1 MTTTSP
7 FSAKQE
13 YHLIVADIALAA
25 AIATWDATGALWPG
39 GAYTPGCIYKAWQ
52 ACTMDEGLRKRVMAM
67 ATAGASAL
75 QRLPG
80 ERLTATAAM
89 FGIPL
94 NEETAERIAEYFT
107 GKREMVLV
115 YNR

>member
-1 MTTTSP
+1 MKEL
-7 FSAKQE
+7 SAKQE

-25 AIATWDATGALWPG
+25 SIATWGNAATVWPG
-39 GAYTPGCIYKAWQ
+39 GAYTPGCIYEAWQ
-52 ACTMDEGLRKRVMAM
+52 ARTGDERLRKRVMAM

-80 ERLTATAAM
+80 ERLAATAAG

-94 NEETAERIAEYFT
+94 DAETAERIAEYFT
-107 GKREMVLV
+107 GKREMVLQ

>member
-1 MTTTSP
+1 MKEL
-7 FSAKQE
+7 SAKQE
-13 YHLIVADIALAA
+13 YHLILADIALAA
-25 AIATWDATGALWPG
+25 AIATWDNTGAPWPG
-39 GAYTPGCIYKAWQ
+39 GAYTPGCIYEAWQ
-52 ACTMDEGLRKRVMAM
+52 TRTMEDGLRKRVMAM

-80 ERLTATAAM
+80 ERLAATAAG

-94 NEETAERIAEYFT
+94 DAETAELVAEYFT